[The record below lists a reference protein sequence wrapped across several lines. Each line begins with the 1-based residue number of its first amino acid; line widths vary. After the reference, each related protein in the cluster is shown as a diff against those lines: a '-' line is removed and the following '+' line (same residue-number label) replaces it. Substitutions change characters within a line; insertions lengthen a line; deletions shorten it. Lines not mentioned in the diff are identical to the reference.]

1 MKTKAFLARIC
12 LLSVAL
18 ASQGPIWAQA
28 PSTAASNGPVLAP
41 GEDPAALLAENL
53 KALARDPYN
62 VDALIAAGSGAL
74 AVGDANAAFGFFAR
88 AEELSPSNW
97 RAKAGLASSLTMME
111 RSRDALRVFDEALS
125 LGAPEQAIVA
135 DRGLAYDLEGEG
147 KKAQRDYQAALK
159 SAPSDE
165 VIRRYALSQGI
176 VGEKEA
182 ALARLD
188 PLVRRNDQGAWR
200 ARAFILAMNGDLPG
214 AERIVRM
221 VAPSE
226 SAGAMLGFMQ
236 RLTSLNAA
244 AKAHAVHFGSL
255 PASGESAALV
265 EEDAGFNPLD
275 ASLAAR
281 LDTPD
286 AGRAT
291 GAAATSGDARDARRT
306 SRQERDAARLAE
318 RSRRTTDTAL
328 ASPAPEAPPVPT
340 SARAAAVSPVN
351 QPTVSAAPRVGPPAV
366 EVAVRAPNS
375 AGGSPASAAPASAKA
390 ADLPALFEV
399 PPAPPRR
406 EPAAAAST
414 PVRMAAPPAVATP
427 ATPAPSETKAQP
439 DAARA
444 SVTAPVAPRF
454 VLADVVRTLE
464 LEPESQPIAL
474 PDEAR
479 LKARRIAAQKKA
491 AAEAKARA
499 EKAEADRRAAEEAAK
514 ARRNPARVWVQI
526 ATGGNM
532 AGLQGTWRSIRSKA
546 PDVLGD
552 MKAWYVPFRQTNRI
566 VVGPVKSTS
575 EARKIVNDLAKQGVT
590 ATLFSSEAGQEVERI
605 GGK

>member
-28 PSTAASNGPVLAP
+28 PSTAASNGPALAP

-88 AEELSPSNW
+88 AEELSPTNW

-125 LGAPEQAIVA
+125 LGASELAIAA

-176 VGEKEA
+176 AGEKEA

-236 RLTSLNAA
+236 RLASLNAA

-255 PASGESAALV
+255 PASGESAALA

-275 ASLAAR
+275 ATLAAR
-281 LDTPD
+281 LDSPD

-291 GAAATSGDARDARRT
+291 GAAATPGDARDARRT
-306 SRQERDAARLAE
+306 TRQERDAARLAE
-318 RSRRTTDTAL
+318 RNRRTTETAL
-328 ASPAPEAPPVPT
+328 ASPAPEAQPVPT
-340 SARAAAVSPVN
+340 TARVVAMNPDSQASVS
-351 QPTVSAAPRVGPPAV
+351 TAPRIGPPAV
-366 EVAVRAPNS
+366 EVAVLAPSS
-375 AGGSPASAAPASAKA
+375 AGGSPAPSSPMSAQA

-399 PPAPPRR
+399 PPAPPKQ
-406 EPAAAAST
+406 EVAASAST
-414 PVRMAAPPAVATP
+414 PVRMAPAVASP
-427 ATPAPSETKAQP
+427 ASPAPSETKGQP
-439 DAARA
+439 EVARD

-479 LKARRIAAQKKA
+479 LKALRLAAQKKA

-546 PDVLGD
+546 PEVLGD